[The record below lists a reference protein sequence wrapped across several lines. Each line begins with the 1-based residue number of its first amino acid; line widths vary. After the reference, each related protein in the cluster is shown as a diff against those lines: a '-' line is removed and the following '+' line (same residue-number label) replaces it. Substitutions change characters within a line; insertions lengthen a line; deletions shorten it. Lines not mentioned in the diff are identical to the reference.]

1 MNGPTAADLSLI
13 QHIMKFPLV
22 FYGLLYV
29 ILTYCYIALY
39 FMRTTYVQAVYPGPT
54 SGVLASAMGCIV
66 MVLVYR
72 SLSEQIE
79 RRDVTE
85 LTVRPMAREFALG
98 FALGFGLYSFC
109 IVILMALGVYRLEGF
124 NEPTILLAGL
134 AAPLAT
140 GFFEELL
147 FRGGV
152 FRLAQ
157 IWLGTWSAIVI
168 NALVFGYVHMG
179 NEGSTI
185 QGIVSITIWAGVLL
199 AATYLLTGRLWLGIG
214 LHSAWNYTQGS
225 VYSGIV
231 SGNGEV
237 TGFARSTMVG
247 PDYLTGGSFG
257 VEASLIAFLVC
268 STTGIIMITMAVRKG
283 NIVKPAWK
291 RATSA

>member
-1 MNGPTAADLSLI
+1 MNGETVSNLSLL
-13 QHIMKFPLV
+13 QRIMKFPLV
-22 FYGLLYV
+22 FYGILYV
-29 ILTYCYIALY
+29 LLTYCYVGLY
-39 FMRTTYVQAVYPGPT
+39 FMRTSYVEAIAPGP
-54 SGVLASAMGCIV
+54 VAPILASALGCIV

-72 SLSEQIE
+72 GLSEHIE
-79 RRDVTE
+79 QRDVPE
-85 LTVRPMAREFALG
+85 VAVRPMLGEFGLG
-98 FALGFGLYSFC
+98 FALGFGLYSLC
-109 IVILMALGVYRLEGF
+109 IVILMLLGVYRLEGF
-124 NEPTILLAGL
+124 NDPKILLVGL

-157 IWLGTWSAIVI
+157 IWFGTWIAIVI

-199 AATYLLTGRLWLGIG
+199 AATYMLTGRLWLGIG
-214 LHSAWNYTQGS
+214 LHSAWNYTQGT

-231 SGNGEV
+231 SGNGEMS
-237 TGFARSTMVG
+237 GFAKSAMEG

-257 VEASLIAFLVC
+257 VEASLVAFLVC
-268 STTGIIMITMAVRKG
+268 STAGIIMIVMAKRKG
-283 NIVKPAWK
+283 NIVPPFWQK
-291 RATSA
+291 SLS